1 MKWVKRLFLFCA
13 LLVVC
18 LSVAPAQAKELT
30 AKSLTIKEK
39 LIDLKTNSAIV
50 TEQLK
55 TLSEDLTLSQN
66 EASQWKERSM
76 NLSNSLM
83 CINEKLNSCCMT
95 ITKQSLELKIKSRI
109 INVLLAILI
118 LRTVGMIA
126 GYIIYAK
133 GIKLPRWLDILL

>member
-18 LSVAPAQAKELT
+18 LLVAPAQAKELT

-76 NLSNSLM
+76 NLLNSLTS
-83 CINEKLNSCCMT
+83 INEELNSCCMT

>member
-13 LLVVC
+13 LLVVW

-55 TLSEDLTLSQN
+55 TLSEDLTLSCVKNIKFLRILSPN
-66 EASQWKERSM
+66 EVTEICY
-76 NLSNSLM
+76 SLA
-83 CINEKLNSCCMT
+83 
-95 ITKQSLELKIKSRI
+95 KISREDDQI
-109 INVLLAILI
+109 KVQV
-118 LRTVGMIA
+118 TVTA
-126 GYIIYAK
+126 GEDTYAK
-133 GIKLPRWLDILL
+133 LSLICQIAA